1 MYNRP
6 KLLTIKIKHMKR
18 IFVFTLLL
26 LLSSCAVSEGIAYDS
41 APICRYSVDCEISGI
56 HDHVFFD

>member
-6 KLLTIKIKHMKR
+6 KLLIIKIKHMKK
-18 IFVFTLLL
+18 IFVFVVLFLLA
-26 LLSSCAVSEGIAYDS
+26 SCAVSEGIAYEN
-41 APICRYSVDCEISGI
+41 APTCRYSVDCEISGI